1 MLRRDSAPQLI
12 PASPSLSPP
21 CARRPL
27 SQTARPMVTN
37 NLRRVLLGATES
49 HSVPMPVE
57 MKKAVVNLRQPAL
70 QWAAGATESAAIPRA
85 VPKM

>member
-1 MLRRDSAPQLI
+1 MSSQMAPKIAQM
-12 PASPSLSPP
+12 
-21 CARRPL
+21 
-27 SQTARPMVTN
+27 SQMARPMVTN

-57 MKKAVVNLRQPAL
+57 MKKVVVNLRQPAL